1 MCFLFFQANFILV
14 PFPTHHQQ
22 VPSLS
27 LHLCIL
33 LTCYAEISGNENVW
47 GNEKTF
53 YLIFHRYAMEGEE
66 GGSLNTNN
74 LLPPVQILDPEAE
87 MDQRPTGLYSYYFYF

>member
-1 MCFLFFQANFILV
+1 MFSRFKSFPHPSIIDKLFCALFKMFADC
-14 PFPTHHQQ
+14 H
-22 VPSLS
+22 
-27 LHLCIL
+27 CIL

-47 GNEKTF
+47 GNEKAF

-87 MDQRPTGLYSYYFYF
+87 MDQLPTGLYSYYFYF